1 MSPDQALSVF
11 LSSALQQNLFI
22 ADDNCIA
29 DGGLEVPLHPV
40 AALLRASEV
49 PAASEAGFEAA
60 PDAAAWTR
68 CDVGDGFYWYVHE
81 AFHS

>member
-60 PDAAAWTR
+60 PDAAASMQ
-68 CDVGDGFYWYVHE
+68 DP
-81 AFHS
+81 S